1 MVSRFKTNL
10 KLAIIS
16 EKLDLQVRPLPPLPP
31 PQQQLLSHITAL
43 ATPSPLSSAGSN
55 EESEPALSVNNT
67 AANDLCDDD
76 DDPGM

>member
-1 MVSRFKTNL
+1 MSRFKTNL
-10 KLAIIS
+10 KLAIIG
-16 EKLDLQVRPLPPLPP
+16 EKLDLQVRPLPPLL